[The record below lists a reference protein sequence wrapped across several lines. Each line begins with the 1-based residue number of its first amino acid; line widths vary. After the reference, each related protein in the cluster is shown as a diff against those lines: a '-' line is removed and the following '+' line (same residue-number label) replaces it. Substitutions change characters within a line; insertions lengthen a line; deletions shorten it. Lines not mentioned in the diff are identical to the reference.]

1 MNRLSSLWIDSPIAF
16 HLGRIQAA
24 QMLRGALFIGV
35 FLLIWISL
43 EPFRNLGDAT
53 TIDVAAGRGPTYA
66 LFGLLAMLL
75 LALVMWKHTE
85 ALRSFISTP
94 YILFACWMCI
104 NFLMSRD
111 PGASMLRFVLTS
123 SVFVVAATVLLLP
136 ETARELN
143 GWLAVAV
150 LSFLAVCYLGVLLTP
165 HLAIHQATDAAEYHL
180 AGDWRGVFVHKN
192 SASAVMAMLIFVGV
206 YLTRSGA
213 MLVGPLVIVLSA
225 VFLFFAGGKSATGL
239 CIVTFV
245 IVEMVVAVRSFR
257 LRALLCFLPLIAL
270 NLFGIGTVVSPSLH
284 ALSALMPFDT
294 SFTGRDEVWRFA
306 FDSIAQRPIFGWGYL
321 AFWGSSF
328 LRDVDPGGATND
340 WVVIASHS
348 HNAYLDSALAL
359 GIPGLLLLIVILV
372 VTPLRNYHRAAERS
386 GTTPLANM
394 FLRIWLFGIYLASL
408 ESFFLERTD
417 PMWFTFLVA
426 VIGLHYLSRF
436 RTTA

>member
-1 MNRLSSLWIDSPIAF
+1 MNRLSTPWIETPIAL
-16 HLGRIQAA
+16 HIGGIQAA
-24 QMLRGALFIGV
+24 QVLRCALFIGV

-43 EPFRNLGDAT
+43 EPFHDLGDAT
-53 TIDVAAGRGPTYA
+53 TIDVASGRGPTYA
-66 LFGLLAMLL
+66 AFGLLAILS
-75 LALVMWKHTE
+75 LALVLRRHAE

-94 YILFACWMCI
+94 YILFGCWMCI
-104 NFLMSRD
+104 NLLMSRD
-111 PGASMLRFVLTS
+111 PGASMLRFSLTA

-143 GWLAVAV
+143 AWLAVAV
-150 LSFLAVCYLGVLLTP
+150 LAFLAVCYFGVLMMP
-165 HLAIHQATDAAEYHL
+165 GVAIHQATDAAEHHL

-192 SASAVMAMLIFVGV
+192 SASAVMVMLIFVGV

-213 MLVGPLVIVLSA
+213 MLVGPLVTVLSA
-225 VFLFFAGGKSATGL
+225 VFLLFAGGKSATGL
-239 CIVTFV
+239 CLITFV
-245 IVEMVVAVRSFR
+245 IVQLVVSVRSFR

-270 NLFGIGTVVSPSLH
+270 NMLGVGTVVSPSLH
-284 ALSALMPFDT
+284 ALSGLLPFDT
-294 SFTGRDEVWRFA
+294 SFTGRDEVWKFA
-306 FDSIAQRPIFGWGYL
+306 FDSVAQRPTFGWGYL

-328 LRDVDPGGATND
+328 LRDVNPGGATND

-348 HNAYLDSALAL
+348 HNSYLDSALTL
-359 GIPGLLLLIVILV
+359 GIPGLLLMIVLLV
-372 VTPLRNYHRAAERS
+372 VAPLRNYQLAAER
-386 GTTPLANM
+386 GGPTPMANM

-417 PMWFTFLVA
+417 PIWFTLLLA